1 MSSKKCV
8 FAKGYS
14 FKKLFF
20 IFVIGSIIGVLYEEI
35 LNTVKIYLATGD
47 IVWELRRGVIYGPFN
62 PLYGLGAVLVVY
74 LLVRPNYSNIKTFI
88 YGGLLGGII
97 EYSISLLQEIFT
109 HTISWDYSNHFLN
122 IGGRTTIPFL
132 IAWGIFTLIFAKI
145 IYPYLSKW
153 IEKIP
158 INIGNIVF
166 YILSIFLIIDMFI
179 SWTALFRG
187 AMRKSDIEP
196 ITPIGRLYD
205 RIYPDSVLSK
215 HFPNTEFKT
224 RKAK

>member
-109 HTISWDYSNHFLN
+109 HTTSWDYSNHFLN

-166 YILSIFLIIDMFI
+166 YILLIFLIIDMFI

-224 RKAK
+224 RKGK

>member
-47 IVWELRRGVIYGPFN
+47 IVQELRRGVIYGPFN

-97 EYSISLLQEIFT
+97 EHSISLLQ
-109 HTISWDYSNHFLN
+109 
-122 IGGRTTIPFL
+122 
-132 IAWGIFTLIFAKI
+132 
-145 IYPYLSKW
+145 
-153 IEKIP
+153 
-158 INIGNIVF
+158 
-166 YILSIFLIIDMFI
+166 
-179 SWTALFRG
+179 
-187 AMRKSDIEP
+187 
-196 ITPIGRLYD
+196 
-205 RIYPDSVLSK
+205 
-215 HFPNTEFKT
+215 
-224 RKAK
+224 